1 MKGLTKLLAIFIALS
16 LGTNLAAQS
25 KEQLEKKRKRL
36 ENDIA
41 FARNVLKKTDK
52 QKRAELHELSAMN
65 RVITQSQVLISHLK
79 TEVSFT
85 DSQLGIQQKNLQ
97 ILKSERD
104 QEQARLKNLVVKS
117 YKSRKSTSVLLFV
130 LSSGSFRQAMKRV
143 KYLRRISQYKNL
155 VVNQL
160 QQRSADVEYGIAKL
174 NGTKIHKSKLLT
186 EKETESSKIIK
197 DKVSKDVLVKKL
209 SEKESELKSQIRR
222 NEIAVSK
229 LNSSISRLIAAEMA
243 AARKREQA
251 EKEREAKRQAEIA
264 RQERNKSPKEDK
276 TEKTEVKKDES
287 KMAAAPETKILGSNF
302 GNNKGRLSW
311 PVGKGY
317 ISQSFGV
324 HPHPDLSGITL
335 VNNGIDITTSPGSD
349 VKVIFEG
356 VVSAVLNIPGQQKAI
371 LVNHGDYFTVYS
383 RLEDVV
389 VSKGDKLKPN
399 QKLGT
404 VWTDG
409 SGKTVL
415 QFQIWKGQ
423 AKQNPASWIAN

>member
-251 EKEREAKRQAEIA
+251 EKEREAKRQA
-264 RQERNKSPKEDK
+264 
-276 TEKTEVKKDES
+276 
-287 KMAAAPETKILGSNF
+287 
-302 GNNKGRLSW
+302 
-311 PVGKGY
+311 
-317 ISQSFGV
+317 
-324 HPHPDLSGITL
+324 
-335 VNNGIDITTSPGSD
+335 
-349 VKVIFEG
+349 
-356 VVSAVLNIPGQQKAI
+356 
-371 LVNHGDYFTVYS
+371 
-383 RLEDVV
+383 
-389 VSKGDKLKPN
+389 
-399 QKLGT
+399 
-404 VWTDG
+404 
-409 SGKTVL
+409 
-415 QFQIWKGQ
+415 
-423 AKQNPASWIAN
+423 